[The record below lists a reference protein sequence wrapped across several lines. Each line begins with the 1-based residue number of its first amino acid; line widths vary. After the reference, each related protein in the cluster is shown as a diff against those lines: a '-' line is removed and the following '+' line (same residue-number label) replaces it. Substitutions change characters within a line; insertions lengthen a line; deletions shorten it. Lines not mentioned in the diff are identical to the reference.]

1 MNIPSLGSYFFYVA
15 PQRVPNALEK
25 IFILAMKMQMG
36 EMNPNQN
43 NRWYIKLNIEVISSS
58 VQVHSLGIEE
68 IKTNFEYEIFVLLG
82 FKQKNIKSS
91 TT

>member
-1 MNIPSLGSYFFYVA
+1 
-15 PQRVPNALEK
+15 
-25 IFILAMKMQMG
+25 MKMQMG

-43 NRWYIKLNIEVISSS
+43 NRWYIKLNIEVISSF